1 MYIGCVEGFKG
12 LLLDTVPVLLV
23 RTVVGDVRSIAGRA
37 QDAVEAVIG
46 ILGMAPCDGTDA
58 VPPNARS
65 HTVLLSGEFIGS
77 VQALVRLS
85 FGIDAQRTVAMKL
98 VSRAGTPEVSEA
110 IHHIIE
116 EA

>member
-1 MYIGCVEGFKG
+1 M
-12 LLLDTVPVLLV
+12 
-23 RTVVGDVRSIAGRA
+23 
-37 QDAVEAVIG
+37 EAVIG